1 MSATPAPAPCHIG
14 VFDSGVGGLSV
25 LRALR
30 VAMPGARFSYLAD
43 SAHAPYGEK
52 SESQVQARSLAVA
65 RWLHDAGAQLLVVA
79 CNTATA
85 LAIEPLRH
93 LHAHWPI
100 VGVEPGV
107 KPALAASACGHVAV
121 LATPGTLASERFARL
136 LRNQAGTARVHALPC
151 PGLAAAIESGNPQA
165 LGLDTLLDDIGR
177 RVQATGAD
185 QVVLGCTHYPF
196 VADGLRQRL
205 GPQVQLVD
213 TADAVARRV
222 LHLLPQA
229 RRLPAE
235 SGSLQLFTT
244 GEPHTLERLAQ
255 RWLGHT
261 QPALQAEP

>member
-1 MSATPAPAPCHIG
+1 MPAPCHIG

-30 VAMPGARFSYLAD
+30 AAMPGAQYSYLAD

-52 SESQVQARSLAVA
+52 SEDEVRQRSLAVA

-93 LHAHWPI
+93 LYAHWPI

-107 KPALAASACGHVAV
+107 KPALAASISGHVAV

-136 LRNQAGTARVHALPC
+136 LRSQAGAHRVHALPC
-151 PGLAAAIESGNPQA
+151 PGLAAAIESPEPQA
-165 LGLDTLLDDIGR
+165 LGLEALLDDIVR

-185 QVVLGCTHYPF
+185 RVVLGCTHYPF
-196 VADGLRQRL
+196 VADGLQRRL
-205 GPQVQLVD
+205 GPQVHLID

-222 LHLLPQA
+222 GHLMPQA
-229 RRLPAE
+229 GQLAAVGGALR
-235 SGSLQLFTT
+235 LFTT
-244 GEPHTLERLAQ
+244 GDPNTLQRLAK
-255 RWLGHT
+255 RWLGH
-261 QPALQAEP
+261 QQRAYRLDI

>member
-1 MSATPAPAPCHIG
+1 MPAKHLHEPCHIG

-30 VAMPGARFSYLAD
+30 AAMPGARFSYLAD

-52 SESQVQARSLAVA
+52 SEAAVRLRSLAVA
-65 RWLHDAGAQLLVVA
+65 HWLHGAGAQLLVVA

-93 LHAHWPI
+93 LYAHWPI

-107 KPALAASACGHVAV
+107 KPALAASASGHVAV

-136 LRNQAGTARVHALPC
+136 LCSQHGKARVHALPC
-151 PGLAAAIESGNPQA
+151 PGLAAAIEHGDLQDP
-165 LGLDTLLDDIGR
+165 GLNTLLDDIGR

-196 VADGLRQRL
+196 VAPALQQRL
-205 GPQVQLVD
+205 GPRVHLID

-222 LHLLPQA
+222 MHLMPRSRQ
-229 RRLPAE
+229 LPADG
-235 SGSLQLFTT
+235 GSLQLYTT
-244 GEPHTLERLAQ
+244 GDPGALQHLAQ
-255 RWLGHT
+255 RWLGHG
-261 QPALQAEP
+261 QPALRIDI

>member
-1 MSATPAPAPCHIG
+1 MSTMPQPVPCHIG

-30 VAMPGARFSYLAD
+30 AAMPGAQFSYLAD

-52 SESQVQARSLAVA
+52 PEAEVRQRSLAVA

-85 LAIEPLRH
+85 LAIEPLRQ
-93 LHAHWPI
+93 LYAHWPI

-107 KPALAASACGHVAV
+107 KPALAASASGHVAV

-136 LRNQAGTARVHALPC
+136 LHGQEGKARVHALPC
-151 PGLAAAIESGNPQA
+151 PGLAAAIESGDPQA
-165 LGLDTLLDDIGR
+165 QGLDALLDDIAF

-196 VADGLRQRL
+196 VAEALQRRL
-205 GPQVQLVD
+205 GPGVHLID

-222 LHLLPQA
+222 QHLMPQA
-229 RRLPAE
+229 RHLPADT
-235 SGSLQLFTT
+235 GTLHLFTT
-244 GEPHTLERLAQ
+244 GDPQALQGMAQ
-255 RWLGHT
+255 RWLGHG
-261 QPALQAEP
+261 QPALQVEI

>member
-1 MSATPAPAPCHIG
+1 MPDIRLAATCHIG

-30 VAMPGARFSYLAD
+30 AAMPGARFSYLAD

-52 SESQVQARSLAVA
+52 SEAQVRQRSLAVA
-65 RWLHDAGAQLLVVA
+65 RWLHDSGAQLLVVA

-93 LHAHWPI
+93 LYAHWPI

-107 KPALAASACGHVAV
+107 KPALAASASGHVAV
-121 LATPGTLASERFARL
+121 LATPGTLASDRFARL
-136 LRNQAGTARVHALPC
+136 LRSQAVTGRVHALPC
-151 PGLAAAIESGNPQA
+151 PGLAAAIESNDPPSP
-165 LGLDTLLDDIGR
+165 GLDRLLDDIGQ
-177 RVQATGAD
+177 RVRATGAD

-196 VADGLRQRL
+196 VAEALQQRL
-205 GPQVQLVD
+205 GPQVHLID

-229 RRLPAE
+229 RQLPADG
-235 SGSLQLFTT
+235 GSLQLGST
-244 GEPHTLERLAQ
+244 GDPHTLQHLAQ
-255 RWLGHT
+255 RWLGHG
-261 QPALQAEP
+261 QPALRVSV

>member
-1 MSATPAPAPCHIG
+1 MSAPPVPRPCHIG

-30 VAMPGARFSYLAD
+30 AAMPGARFSYLAD

-52 SESQVQARSLAVA
+52 PEAQVQQRSLALA
-65 RWLHDAGAQLLVVA
+65 GWLQDAGAQLLVVA

-85 LAIEPLRH
+85 LAIEPLRRR
-93 LHAHWPI
+93 HAQWPI

-107 KPALAASACGHVAV
+107 KPALAASASGHVAV

-136 LRNQAGTARVHALPC
+136 LQGQGPAARVHALPC
-151 PGLAAAIESGNPQA
+151 PGLAGAIESGDPQA
-165 LGLDTLLDDIGR
+165 LGLEAMLDDIGR

-196 VADGLRQRL
+196 VADALRQRL
-205 GPQVQLVD
+205 GPQVQLID

-222 LHLLPQA
+222 LQLMPQA
-229 RRLPAE
+229 RQAQAGD
-235 SGSLQLFTT
+235 GSLSLFTT
-244 GEPHTLERLAQ
+244 GEPQALQRLAE
-255 RWLGHT
+255 RWLGHR
-261 QPALQAEP
+261 QPARRLVV